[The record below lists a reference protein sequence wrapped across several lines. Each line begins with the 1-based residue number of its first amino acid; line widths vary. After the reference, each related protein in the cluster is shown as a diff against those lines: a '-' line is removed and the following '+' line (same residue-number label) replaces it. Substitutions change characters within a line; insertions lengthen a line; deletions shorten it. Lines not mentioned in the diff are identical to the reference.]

1 MKKFI
6 LTFAFIILLSVRVNA
21 AYIHRDLSTAADD
34 DCVPASL
41 SYVLNISYKRVPGIL
56 EQIHREQGTNSWRST
71 YTIRHFLHTLGYEL
85 CIPIRKLNVRQLADV
100 GIPILIGI
108 DNPNCH
114 HLVGAVNGN
123 YFDKVDTGDY
133 IADFF
138 FVRIDD
144 IDKIEKYIDYVWWY
158 EQE

>member
-1 MKKFI
+1 MKKIF
-6 LTFAFIILLSVRVNA
+6 LALVLVLLFSARGHA
-21 AYIHRDLSTAADD
+21 AYIHRELNPAADG
-34 DCVPASL
+34 DCVPISL
-41 SYVLNISYKRVPGIL
+41 SAVLNISYKRVPDLL
-56 EQIHREQGTNSWRST
+56 EQVHKEKGTNSWRST
-71 YTIRHFLHTLGYEL
+71 YTVRHFLHKLGCEL
-85 CIPIRKLNVRQLADV
+85 CIPINKPKVHQLAAV
-100 GIPILIGI
+100 GIPIVIGI

-123 YFDKVDTGDY
+123 YIDKVDTGDY